1 MMAFEDTRL
10 PEAVKPD
17 YDRLHTSIKSVMTT
31 DNYEAEEVFTAVLDQ
46 IKSYD
51 GDEEQQKLAT
61 KSFADAYEALASSP
75 EFFAK
80 LEPKLSE
87 TITNMLSRRAEGQ
100 FVNADGN
107 TSPISEEVFLKNV
120 SLITG
125 SMLSRAYMDKD
136 YATKQLPDD
145 PVVKLAYEAFMEDII
160 TNQTAMEE
168 QLEMQATMT
177 GANADE
183 MKQAFYNEQY
193 DMIQDTLSAARKFAA
208 SGAFDKPED
217 KQKAAIPFLVYSA
230 LHGQYRDDEESF
242 AEDFDENMRYLIDS
256 TIWGSYSLA
265 DLVET
270 YMAKDSMFQI
280 AQVPLNPVA
289 DEPAQKATKAPA
301 QSKEKTAD
309 AAAAD
314 VGAGDA
320 EEKKSVK
327 SVPLPQAVEY
337 FESQGNYDAARG
349 AVKAAFVPL
358 MHEPTGKQMIFPLA
372 AVFEKIDTDP
382 DYRQKVVG
390 DIQTDLP
397 PMMPLSG
404 MVANNTVSKATTPGK
419 LISSHS
425 NLDAFAGT
433 VMGEQMKEALAPLES
448 DIMGKYVF
456 AMQNLPAN
464 EDTTACAEFLMV
476 NAIVS
481 VENVTR
487 PTNRLK
493 STLFPGMGGLSQ
505 ADYFYIDERDDPKGN
520 GMLNI
525 VPVESFTPEIERSVD
540 HLLAVQKIFAEP
552 PKEGDTELT
561 LRPQFQ
567 TASPEIQKIF
577 KTFLQQKA
585 QDLSGMQQVLIN
597 TAKKKQAEAE
607 AKKAAEAEAARKAE
621 AEAAAKAAQPET
633 TPEAETSPVETAP
646 AAEKATDTAPEKTA
660 EKTAE
665 KPAAKRKKR
674 FGLF

>member
-10 PEAVKPD
+10 PEEVKPD
-17 YDRLHTSIKSVMTT
+17 YDRLHKSIKSVMTE
-31 DNYEAEEVFTAVLDQ
+31 DNYAAEEVFTAVLDQ
-46 IKSYD
+46 IKSYE
-51 GDEEQQKLAT
+51 GDEAQTKLAA
-61 KSFADAYEALASSP
+61 KAFANAYEALASAP
-75 EFFAK
+75 EFFGK
-80 LEPKLSE
+80 IEPKLGE
-87 TITNMLSRRAEGQ
+87 TVNNMLSRRAEGK
-100 FVNADGN
+100 FVNADGE
-107 TSPISEEVFLKNV
+107 TSPISEDVFLDNV

-125 SMLSRAYMDKD
+125 SMINRAYMDKD

-145 PVVKLAYEAFMEDII
+145 PVVKLAYEVFMEDII
-160 TNQTAMEE
+160 TNQTAMEQ

-177 GANADE
+177 GGNADD
-183 MKQAFYNEQY
+183 MKQHFYNEQY
-193 DMIQDTLSAARKFAA
+193 DMIQDTLSAARKFADA
-208 SGAFDKPED
+208 AGFDKPED
-217 KQKAAIPFLVYSA
+217 RQKAALPFLVYSA

-242 AEDFDENMRYLIDS
+242 AEDFDENMRYLVDS

-265 DLVET
+265 DMVET
-270 YMAKDSMFQI
+270 YLAKDSMFQI
-280 AQVPLNPVA
+280 AQVPLNPVGEDA
-289 DEPAQKATKAPA
+289 AKTEEKKPEKT
-301 QSKEKTAD
+301 SGKEKNAD

-314 VGAGDA
+314 T

-327 SVPLPQAVEY
+327 SVPLPQAVDY

-372 AVFEKIDTDP
+372 AIFDKIDTDP

-390 DIQTDLP
+390 DIKTGLP
-397 PMMPLSG
+397 PMTPLSA
-404 MVANNTVSKATTPGK
+404 MVANNTVSKATTPGQ

-433 VMGEQMKEALAPLES
+433 ELGEQMKEVLAPLEN

-464 EDTTACAEFLMV
+464 EDTAACAEYLMI

-493 STLFPGMGGLSQ
+493 STLFPGMSNMSQ

-525 VPVESFTPEIERSVD
+525 VPVEAFAPEIERSVD
-540 HLLAVQKIFAEP
+540 HLLAVQKIFAEQ

-567 TASPEIQKIF
+567 TASPEVQKNF
-577 KTFLQQKA
+577 KRFMEQKA
-585 QDLSGMQQVLIN
+585 QDLSGMQQILIN
-597 TAKKKQAEAE
+597 TAKKKQADAE
-607 AKKAAEAEAARKAE
+607 AKKAAEEEAKRKAE
-621 AEAAAKAAQPET
+621 AEAAAKAAQLEKDPD
-633 TPEAETSPVETAP
+633 AETAP
-646 AAEKATDTAPEKTA
+646 AETVQEKTQTAETATDKS
-660 EKTAE
+660 AE
-665 KPAAKRKKR
+665 KPAKRKKR